1 MKVCIRRR
9 CRHRSSIRTG
19 LFLLLLVLFISSA
32 PAQVPTSG
40 TALLYIGRINNDCV
54 PDTVYGNTYGHA
66 MTWLP
71 KVIVWGRPDIAHPC
85 PGPATVEP
93 VHSTDFIYP
102 SYPRFSGSCSFAQ
115 LNTGDEQTDLL
126 FYLWGYNDST
136 SSEPDTGRVLVI
148 FGQDSLSRVP
158 NVVFSS
164 ITSGF
169 QSVPFFAQDIRLGID
184 LVEPQVRD
192 LSSVE
197 SYLLFSMTAGD
208 TSSHPPHL
216 VTDVRDS
223 MDVRIYPNPSLY
235 TATLE
240 ASLPAGSYTARVV
253 GINGQVYSAQDLAL
267 QSEGRLWRNLDVS
280 QLASGYY
287 VVQLV
292 RNGQVVGV
300 YPFLIRR

>member
-1 MKVCIRRR
+1 MIMFRDRQCR
-9 CRHRSSIRTG
+9 CQQLRKR
-19 LFLLLLVLFISSA
+19 LFLLLFIPFMCSA
-32 PAQVPTSG
+32 QAQVPTSEA
-40 TALLYIGRINNDCV
+40 TLLYIGRINNDCV

-71 KVIVWGRPDIAHPC
+71 KVIVWGRPDTAHPC

-93 VHSTDFIYP
+93 VYSTDFIYP
-102 SYPRFSGSCSFAQ
+102 SYPRFGGSCSFLQ
-115 LNTGDEQTDLL
+115 VNTGDEQTDML
-126 FYLWGYNDST
+126 FYLWGYKDST

-148 FGQDSLSRVP
+148 FGQDSLARVP
-158 NVVFSS
+158 TVVFSS

-197 SYLLFSMTAGD
+197 SYLLLPITAGD

-280 QLASGYY
+280 GLASGYY

-292 RNGQVVGV
+292 RNGQIIKI

>member
-1 MKVCIRRR
+1 MKVSFRRR

-19 LFLLLLVLFISSA
+19 LFLLLLVLFVVSVQ
-32 PAQVPTSG
+32 AQLPTSG

-54 PDTVYGNTYGHA
+54 PDTVYGHSYGNALTY
-66 MTWLP
+66 LP
-71 KVIVWGRPDIAHPC
+71 KAIVWGKPDAAHPC
-85 PGPATVEP
+85 PTPGVQAVGTT
-93 VHSTDFIYP
+93 SFIYP
-102 SYPRFSGSCSFAQ
+102 SYPRFGGSCSFAQ
-115 LNTGDEQTDLL
+115 LNTGDEQTDML
-126 FYLWGYNDST
+126 FYLWGYKDST
-136 SSEPDTGRVLVI
+136 ASEPDTGRVLVI

-158 NVVFSS
+158 SVVFST
-164 ITSGF
+164 IPSGF
-169 QSVPFFAQDIRLGID
+169 QSAPFFAQDIRLGID

-192 LSSVE
+192 LSDIE
-197 SYLLFSMTAGD
+197 SYLLLSMTAGD

-216 VTDVRDS
+216 VTDVPDS

-253 GINGQVYSAQDLAL
+253 GINGQVYNAQDLAL